1 MNKNRLGK
9 SVLIFA
15 FLLPL
20 LVVGCARMGNPDG
33 GWYDETPPRVVAASP
48 ADKSVNVHTKKIS
61 VFFNEFIRLD
71 NPQEK
76 VVVSPPQLEV
86 PEIKTNGKRIL
97 VTLLDSLQENTTY
110 TIDFSDAIS
119 DNNENNPM
127 GNYTYSFSTG
137 AAIDTFEV
145 SGYVL
150 EAHNLEPLKGVLVGL
165 YDNLEDSAFHKLPM
179 KRVSRSDSRGR
190 FVIKGVAPGSYRA
203 YALEDMD
210 GDYRYTQMSERIAF
224 STDTIIP
231 SAKADIR
238 QDTLWRDS
246 LHIESVSRVGYTHFL
261 PDDIVLCTFNVPLTN
276 RYLIKNER
284 PNPDR
289 FSLFFSYGDDRLPE
303 IKGLNFNEQDAFIIE
318 NSEKNDT
325 VTYWLRDTM
334 LVNQDTLHMEV
345 TYRMTDTLGVLQ
357 QQVDTLEILSKQP
370 YIKRMKQKQKE
381 YEEWAKIQEKQR
393 KKGFPYDTIMPKK
406 PLSLRIGLS
415 GSLDPDRNI
424 LFTSPTPLANIDTTR
439 MHLYVKRDTLWYESR
454 FMLRDLGHREYLFM
468 GEWQPG
474 MEYSLELDSA
484 AFTDIYGTSSGKQ
497 KRGFKVKSYDAYSS
511 LLVGIHGL
519 DGKQLVVQML
529 NSSDKVYKEL
539 VTTTGQA
546 EFYYVTPS
554 TYYLRLFVDENR
566 NGVWDTGDFEKGLQ
580 PEPVYYYHDEIECRA
595 KWDVSREWSPLQ
607 RKLNQQKPSKITHQ
621 KADKDRAVKIGR
633 NAARAKAM
641 GIPYIPQEQY

>member
-1 MNKNRLGK
+1 MNKNGLDK
-9 SVLIFA
+9 AILFII

-20 LVVGCARMGNPDG
+20 LMVGCARMGNPDG
-33 GWYDETPPRVVAASP
+33 GWYDETPPRVVGSLP
-48 ADKSVNVHTKKIS
+48 VDKSVNVNSKKIS
-61 VFFNEFIRLD
+61 IYFNEFIKLD

-86 PEIKTNGKRIL
+86 PEIKSNGKRIL

-137 AAIDTFEV
+137 AQIDTFEV

-165 YDNLEDSAFHKLPM
+165 YDNLEDSAFQKLPM
-179 KRVSRSDSRGR
+179 KRVSRTDSRGR

-210 GDYRYTQMSERIAF
+210 GDYRYSQKSERLAF

-231 SAKADIR
+231 TAKADIR

-246 LHIESVSRVGYTHFL
+246 LHIESVTRVGYTHFL
-261 PDDIVLCTFNVPLTN
+261 PDDLVLCTFSVPLTN
-276 RYLIKNER
+276 RYLIKTDR
-284 PNPDR
+284 SNPDR

-303 IKGLNFNEQDAFIIE
+303 IKGLNFNAQDAFIIE

-334 LVNQDTLHMEV
+334 LVNQDTLHLEL

-357 QQVDTLEILSKQP
+357 QHADTLEILSKQP
-370 YIKRMKQKQKE
+370 YAKRLKQKQKE

-393 KKGFPYDTIMPKK
+393 KKGFPYDSIMPKK
-406 PLSLRIGLS
+406 PLALRIGLS

-424 LFTSPTPLANIDTTR
+424 LITSPAPLANIDSTR
-439 MHLYVKRDTLWYESR
+439 LHLYVKRDTLWYESR
-454 FMLRDLGHREYLFM
+454 FRLRDLGHREYQFM
-468 GEWQPG
+468 GEWEPG
-474 MEYSLELDSA
+474 LEYSMELDSA
-484 AFTDIYGTSSGKQ
+484 AFTDIYGNSSGKI
-497 KRGFKVKSYDAYSS
+497 KRGFKVKSYDSYSS

-519 DGKQLVVQML
+519 DGKQVVVQML
-529 NSSDKVYKEL
+529 NSADKVYKE
-539 VTTTGQA
+539 VKTSTGQA

-566 NGVWDTGDFEKGLQ
+566 NGVWDTGDYEQGLQ
-580 PEPVYYYHDEIECRA
+580 PEPVYYYHEEIECRA

-633 NAARAKAM
+633 NAARAKSM
-641 GIPYIPQEQY
+641 GIPYVPQQSY